1 MATGWLVVVSTNPE
15 WDIRLVPTVVAGLD
29 AVSWSFRDREP
40 SASVVETAP
49 LFVAV
54 EVCDTLAEVDWVAET
69 ETLAILLNPP
79 NENI

>member
-29 AVSWSFRDREP
+29 PVSWPFRDREP

-49 LFVAV
+49 LFAV
-54 EVCDTLAEVDWVAET
+54 EVCDTLAEVLQRSRQLTRLCSSELT
-69 ETLAILLNPP
+69 H
-79 NENI
+79 